1 MTVVPELYSARLD
14 VPAEIE
20 EFQERMLELGWGDG
34 LPLIPPVPDKVQ
46 EFVLAAGAPANTVV
60 AQLPPAFADATVE
73 KIAVNAVMAG
83 CRPEYMPV
91 VIAAVRAAAQEAFN
105 LYAVQTTTHPCAV
118 LLIVGGPIAEQ
129 IGMNY
134 GYGAFGPGNRA
145 NATIG
150 RAMRLV
156 LLNIGGAKPGV
167 LDRATQGSP
176 AKYTFC
182 VAENERDS
190 PWPSLRE
197 SLGYRA
203 DESVVTVVAGEPPH
217 NLNDH
222 GSTSAES
229 LLRNLAGAI
238 TTTGNNNVS
247 MKGDSYLFLG
257 PEHARQLSVEGLK
270 RADVQSWLFEHAR
283 VPRERF
289 SPGQL
294 AFLEGYFDAREREIS
309 RDGIPLGGSPED
321 IRILVLGG
329 DGRHSAW
336 VPTFGI
342 TRSCSERIA

>member
-1 MTVVPELYSARLD
+1 
-14 VPAEIE
+14 
-20 EFQERMLELGWGDG
+20 
-34 LPLIPPVPDKVQ
+34 
-46 EFVLAAGAPANTVV
+46 
-60 AQLPPAFADATVE
+60 
-73 KIAVNAVMAG
+73 
-83 CRPEYMPV
+83 
-91 VIAAVRAAAQEAFN
+91 
-105 LYAVQTTTHPCAV
+105 
-118 LLIVGGPIAEQ
+118 
-129 IGMNY
+129 
-134 GYGAFGPGNRA
+134 
-145 NATIG
+145 
-150 RAMRLV
+150 MRLV

-229 LLRNLAGAI
+229 LLRNLAGSI

-257 PEHARQLSVEGLK
+257 PEHARQLAVEGLK
-270 RADVQSWLFEHAR
+270 RADVQSWLFDHAR

-309 RDGIPLGGSPED
+309 RDGIPLGRSPED